1 MNTETP
7 TPELNAAL
15 CKAQSE
21 MGPARKGKVNP
32 AFRSNYADLASVI
45 EAVQPLHDNGL
56 AYSQL
61 VAVDGDIVGVRT
73 VLRHVSGQTLDC
85 GSMTARAKD
94 ASAQAIGSALTY
106 LRRYSLMTACGI
118 ASADDDGNN
127 AGRPSA
133 PPPPR
138 NSPVVPPPA
147 AMTPPPSTWLPI
159 VTDVQIS
166 EALSDLGY
174 TLAQVNALCLSIK
187 RPLVSNMT
195 SEQRSKLLLWLCTD
209 DGAAALKLANT
220 SKE

>member
-1 MNTETP
+1 MTDQP

-118 ASADDDGNN
+118 ASADDDGQS

-138 NSPVVPPPA
+138 SSPVVPPPA
-147 AMTPPPSTWLPI
+147 PMTTPPSTWLPV
-159 VTDVQIS
+159 VTDAEIS
-166 EALSDLGY
+166 QALDELGY
-174 TLAQVNALCLSIK
+174 TIAEVNATCLSIK
-187 RPLVSNMT
+187 RPLVSDMT
-195 SEQRSKLLLWLCTD
+195 SEQRAKLLLWLCTI
-209 DGAAALKLANT
+209 DGEKAVKTANP

>member
-56 AYSQL
+56 AYLQL
-61 VAVDGDIVGVRT
+61 VDTAGPVVTVRT
-73 VLRHVSGQTLDC
+73 ILRHVSGQVLDC
-85 GSMTARAKD
+85 GPMTARAKD
-94 ASAQAIGSALTY
+94 ESAQAIGSALSY
-106 LRRYSLMTACGI
+106 MRRYSLMTACGI
-118 ASADDDGNN
+118 ASADDDGQG

-138 NSPVVPPPA
+138 SSSPPPPPA
-147 AMTPPPSTWLPI
+147 PMTTPPSTWS
-159 VTDVQIS
+159 DVDAQAVS
-166 EALSDLGY
+166 DALSDLGY
-174 TLAQVNALCLSIK
+174 TLAEVNALCLSIK
-187 RPLVSNMT
+187 RPLVSDMT
-195 SEQRSKLLLWLCTD
+195 DAQRAKLLLWLCTD
-209 DGAAALKLANT
+209 DGAKALKTANP

>member
-1 MNTETP
+1 MTDQP

-85 GSMTARAKD
+85 GLMTARAKD
-94 ASAQAIGSALTY
+94 ASAQAIGSALSY
-106 LRRYSLMTACGI
+106 MRRYSLMTACGI
-118 ASADDDGNN
+118 ASADDDGQG

-133 PPPPR
+133 PPPR
-138 NSPVVPPPA
+138 SSPVVPPPA
-147 AMTPPPSTWLPI
+147 PMTTPPSTWLSFADDAD
-159 VTDVQIS
+159 TLS
-166 EALSDLGY
+166 NALADLGY
-174 TLAQVNALCLSIK
+174 TLAEVNATCLSIK
-187 RPLVSNMT
+187 RPLVSDMT
-195 SEQRSKLLLWLCTD
+195 SEQRAKLLLWLCTI
-209 DGAAALKLANT
+209 DGEKAVKTANP

>member
-1 MNTETP
+1 MTDQP

-61 VAVDGDIVGVRT
+61 VGVDGDIVGVRT

-85 GSMTARAKD
+85 GLMTARAKD

-106 LRRYSLMTACGI
+106 LRRYSLMAAGGI
-118 ASADDDGNN
+118 ASADDDGQA

-133 PPPPR
+133 PQQPR
-138 NSPVVPPPA
+138 SSPPPA
-147 AMTPPPSTWLPI
+147 LMTTPPSTWSDADAI
-159 VTDVQIS
+159 GAYD
-166 EALSDLGY
+166 ALTALGY
-174 TLAQVNALCLSIK
+174 TLNQVNAMCIAIK
-187 RPLVSNMT
+187 RPLISDMT
-195 SEQRSKLLLWLCTD
+195 TFQRSKLLLWLATD
-209 DGAAALKLANT
+209 DGATALKLANP

>member
-1 MNTETP
+1 MNIETP

-73 VLRHVSGQTLDC
+73 VLRHISGQTLDC

-118 ASADDDGNN
+118 ASADDDGQS

-133 PPPPR
+133 PPQR
-138 NSPVVPPPA
+138 SSPVVPPPA
-147 AMTPPPSTWLPI
+147 PMTTPPSTWLPV
-159 VTDVQIS
+159 VTDVEIS
-166 EALSDLGY
+166 QALSELGY
-174 TLAQVNALCLSIK
+174 TLSEVNATCLSIK
-187 RPLVSNMT
+187 RPLVSDMT
-195 SEQRSKLLLWLCTD
+195 SEQRAKLLLWLCTD
-209 DGAAALKLANT
+209 DGAKAVKTANP

>member
-1 MNTETP
+1 MNIETP

-73 VLRHVSGQTLDC
+73 VLRHISGQTLDC
-85 GSMTARAKD
+85 GLMTARAKD
-94 ASAQAIGSALTY
+94 ASAQAIGSALSY
-106 LRRYSLMTACGI
+106 MRRYSLMTACGI
-118 ASADDDGNN
+118 ASADDDGQG

-133 PPPPR
+133 PPPR
-138 NSPVVPPPA
+138 SSPVVPPPA
-147 AMTPPPSTWLPI
+147 PMTTPPSTWLDDDARA
-159 VTDVQIS
+159 VGD
-166 EALSDLGY
+166 ALTDLGY
-174 TLAQVNALCLSIK
+174 TLAEVNAMCLAIK
-187 RPLVSNMT
+187 RPLVSDMT
-195 SEQRSKLLLWLCTD
+195 TAQRSKLLLWLCTD
-209 DGAAALKLANT
+209 DGAAALKLANPN
-220 SKE
+220 KE

>member
-118 ASADDDGNN
+118 ASADDDGQG
-127 AGRPSA
+127 AGKPSA
-133 PPPPR
+133 PQSMPTPNSVTWLDNDAEAFAEVIGRLGFNMGQVEAVCAHKKRPHPR
-138 NSPVVPPPA
+138 N
-147 AMTPPPSTWLPI
+147 MTL
-159 VTDVQIS
+159 D
-166 EALSDLGY
+166 
-174 TLAQVNALCLSIK
+174 
-187 RPLVSNMT
+187 
-195 SEQRSKLLLWLCTD
+195 QR
-209 DGAAALKLANT
+209 LKLIAWLGT
-220 SKE
+220 PDGDAAVSLATKGKE

>member
-138 NSPVVPPPA
+138 SSSPPPPPA
-147 AMTPPPSTWLPI
+147 PMTTPPSTWSDADAI
-159 VTDVQIS
+159 GVYD
-166 EALSDLGY
+166 ALTALGY
-174 TLAQVNALCLSIK
+174 TLAEVNATCLSIK
-187 RPLVSNMT
+187 RPPVSDMT
-195 SEQRSKLLLWLCTD
+195 PEQRAKLLLWLCTD
-209 DGAAALKLANT
+209 DGAKAVKTANP

>member
-1 MNTETP
+1 MTDQP

-56 AYSQL
+56 AYMQL
-61 VAVDGDIVGVRT
+61 VDTAGAVVTVQT
-73 VLRHVSGQTLDC
+73 VLLHISGQQMKC
-85 GSMTARAKD
+85 GLMTARAKD
-94 ASAQAIGSALTY
+94 ESAQAIGSALTY

-118 ASADDDGNN
+118 ASADDDGQS

-138 NSPVVPPPA
+138 SSPVVPPPA
-147 AMTPPPSTWLPI
+147 PVTPPLI
-159 VTDVQIS
+159 DA
-166 EALSDLGY
+166 EALVAALDDLGY
-174 TLAQVNALCLSIK
+174 TLAEVNATCLSIK
-187 RPLVSNMT
+187 RPLVSDMT
-195 SEQRSKLLLWLCTD
+195 SEQRAKLLLWLCTD
-209 DGAAALKLANT
+209 DGAKAVKTANS

>member
-1 MNTETP
+1 MNIETP

-118 ASADDDGNN
+118 ASADDDGQG

-133 PPPPR
+133 PPPR
-138 NSPVVPPPA
+138 SSPVVPPPA
-147 AMTPPPSTWLPI
+147 PMTTPPSTWLP
-159 VTDVQIS
+159 VDA
-166 EALSDLGY
+166 EALFEALNDLGY
-174 TLAQVNALCLSIK
+174 TLAEVNATCLSIK
-187 RPLVSNMT
+187 RPLVSDMT
-195 SEQRSKLLLWLCTD
+195 SEQRAKLLLWLCTD
-209 DGAAALKLANT
+209 DGAKAVKTANP

>member
-1 MNTETP
+1 MTESQP

-118 ASADDDGNN
+118 ASADDDGQS
-127 AGRPSA
+127 AGKPSA

-138 NSPVVPPPA
+138 SSPVVPPPA
-147 AMTPPPSTWLPI
+147 PMTTPPSTWL
-159 VTDVQIS
+159 DS
-166 EALSDLGY
+166 DAEAFTGALYRLGFDMP
-174 TLAQVNALCLSIK
+174 QVEAVCAYKK
-187 RPLVSNMT
+187 RPHPTQMT
-195 SEQRSKLLLWLCTD
+195 YEQRQKLLTWLGTP
-209 DGAAALKLANT
+209 DGDAAVALATKG
-220 SKE
+220 KE

>member
-1 MNTETP
+1 MNTDTP

-127 AGRPSA
+127 AGKPSA

-138 NSPVVPPPA
+138 SSSPPPPPA
-147 AMTPPPSTWLPI
+147 PMTTPPSTWSADDAQA
-159 VTDVQIS
+159 VGD
-166 EALSDLGY
+166 ALSDLGY
-174 TLAQVNALCLSIK
+174 TLAEVNALCLSIK
-187 RPLVSNMT
+187 RPLVSDMT
-195 SEQRSKLLLWLCTD
+195 DAQRAKLLLWLCTD
-209 DGAAALKLANT
+209 DGAKALKTANN
-220 SKE
+220 KD

>member
-1 MNTETP
+1 
-7 TPELNAAL
+7 
-15 CKAQSE
+15 

-127 AGRPSA
+127 AGKPST
-133 PPPPR
+133 
-138 NSPVVPPPA
+138 S
-147 AMTPPPSTWLPI
+147 TPTPTPSTWLAI
-159 VTDVQIS
+159 DAAAFA
-166 EALSDLGY
+166 EACLQLGY
-174 TLAQVNALCLSIK
+174 TVEQVAATCTAIK
-187 RPLVSNMT
+187 RPQPADMT
-195 SEQRSKLLLWLCTD
+195 YPQRAKLLTWLGTP
-209 DGAAALKLANT
+209 DGAEAVKTATA